1 MKNGSSGNYIF
12 IINSGVSGVV
22 NGTGTDTFAARDQ
35 VDMRIASVGGTGPV
49 IASWSSDLH

>member
-1 MKNGSSGNYIF
+1 MKNGSPGNCTVV
-12 IINSGVSGVV
+12 INSGVSGVV